1 MAVEAARIVIN
12 IDTNAKQ
19 ASGAMRSLGKS
30 TRGASESAGGAS
42 KAFRALKNIGIAAI
56 AVQGARA
63 LGRLAGEL
71 VSVASNA
78 EETANKFGVTF
89 RGIQSEAQ
97 AAAQSLADNFG
108 LAQDQAQGLL
118 ADTGDLLTGF
128 GFTRESALDL
138 STQVNELAVDLAS
151 FTNFSGGAE
160 GASQALTKALLGER
174 ESLKSLGIAITEADI
189 QRLAED
195 KGIVGELTRQQK
207 AALTL
212 ELAMEQSGNAI
223 GDFERSQASFANQTR
238 IAEANIRDQKVALG
252 SALLPIANIAVTT
265 FNNMAGQMTETA
277 NRVRDFITSA
287 QGATQIGEIF
297 GFIGGV
303 FRTVFDIGREL
314 FEIGFG
320 IWEDTIQS
328 LRETFIEL
336 FGDTENTGA
345 GLEILGGAVEGTI
358 LGFKIFAQT
367 VVLAIDALGDI
378 INIAQQSAQAL
389 GAIGQVVRGE
399 ISFEELKS
407 EFAEVGQG
415 FQDLG
420 QNVADNFANIVD
432 TAQQGIANFGRN
444 SRDRAADIREAFN
457 QTNESV
463 SRNVTSALQNARQES
478 QETADTTRDLAESAQ
493 ESADAQEGLTS
504 QLGATAE
511 AAGLSAEEIMNMTSA
526 QDEAADAA
534 RQLREQVQEQ
544 QSNMEQLAEIRARL
558 AREHREQTMDRV
570 ELIEFEKEQ
579 ELARAES
586 LGASR
591 DLMLKIEESYNA
603 KILEATVER
612 NQRVFEENQEARQKE
627 IEAEREAAKLREG
640 IQQNAEQRFFEQTA
654 TRIQLAEQQRDA
666 EIAAAEDAGAETLAI
681 REYYANQIR
690 AIQRD
695 QIVDIL
701 NLTSNGVGA
710 IGDLWDALAERQGES
725 AREAAERQKAF
736 SIVESLIATAVAVT
750 QALPNIP
757 LAATVAALGAVQ
769 TAAIIAQPLPQAQ
782 FGGSFTV
789 PPGNNQDSGLL
800 RVNSGERVD
809 VSPARSGDGGPLVVK
824 LQLGDRE
831 FVQVVEDVF
840 NRKGG
845 QIRNAR
851 AVRTTT

>member
-1 MAVEAARIVIN
+1 VAVEAARIVIN

-63 LGRLAGEL
+63 VGRLAGEL

-78 EETANKFGVTF
+78 EETANKFAVTF
-89 RGIQSEAQ
+89 RGIRGEAQ

-277 NRVRDFITSA
+277 NRIRDFITSA

-336 FGDTENTGA
+336 LGDTENTGA

-358 LGFKIFAQT
+358 LGFRIFAQT

-399 ISFEELKS
+399 ISFEELKG

-420 QNVADNFANIVD
+420 QNVADNFANIVN
-432 TAQQGIANFGRN
+432 TAQQGIANFGSN
-444 SRDRAADIREAFN
+444 AQERARGIRQAFN
-457 QTNESV
+457 ETSESV
-463 SRNVTSALQNARQES
+463 SQNVTSALQNAQ
-478 QETADTTRDLAESAQ
+478 QETADVADDAERARDAMEDTAPEVEEVAGQ
-493 ESADAQEGLTS
+493 TETA
-504 QLGATAE
+504 AT
-511 AAGLSAEEIMNMTSA
+511 NMSNY
-526 QDEAADAA
+526 ADAA
-534 RQLREQVQEQ
+534 ERALDKLAEGAREEMAARGLNIVDDEEGPGRSISAAQLDATLAKAQEVQEERERLRELDAQSQE
-544 QSNMEQLAEIRARL
+544 NL
-558 AREHREQTMDRV
+558 
-570 ELIEFEKEQ
+570 
-579 ELARAES
+579 
-586 LGASR
+586 
-591 DLMLKIEESYNA
+591 
-603 KILEATVER
+603 
-612 NQRVFEENQEARQKE
+612 
-627 IEAEREAAKLREG
+627 AERERQLVRERNAREQGAVAVAQKAAEARARADEEAAARSEAAWERRNQAIDAAQDVVSGFTNFYTALIDRQIQALEASGASEEEIEQRRKELLRE
-640 IQQNAEQRFFEQTA
+640 
-654 TRIQLAEQQRDA
+654 
-666 EIAAAEDAGAETLAI
+666 
-681 REYYANQIR
+681 R
-690 AIQRD
+690 AIAEKASSLFSA
-695 QIVDIL
+695 IVD
-701 NLTSNGVGA
+701 GA
-710 IGDLWDALAERQGES
+710 QAIV
-725 AREAAERQKAF
+725 KAF
-736 SIVESLIATAVAVT
+736 SIDPTGILASL
-750 QALPNIP
+750 
-757 LAATVAALGAVQ
+757 VAASTALQIGAI
-769 TAAIIAQPLPQAQ
+769 AAQPLPQAQ

-809 VSPARSGDGGPLVVK
+809 VTPARGGDSGPLVVK

-851 AVRTTT
+851 AVRTAT